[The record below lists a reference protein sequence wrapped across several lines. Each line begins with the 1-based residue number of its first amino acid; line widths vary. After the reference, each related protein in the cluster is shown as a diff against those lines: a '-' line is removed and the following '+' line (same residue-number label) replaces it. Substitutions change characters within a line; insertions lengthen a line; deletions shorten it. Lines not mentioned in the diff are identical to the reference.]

1 MTYMLDLSHLSE
13 YKMKP
18 LNIKN
23 DKGTSYWPLAYLTF
37 NGDRKEYN

>member
-1 MTYMLDLSHLSE
+1 MLGLNHLAE
-13 YKMKP
+13 YKMKS

-37 NGDRKEYN
+37 NGDGK